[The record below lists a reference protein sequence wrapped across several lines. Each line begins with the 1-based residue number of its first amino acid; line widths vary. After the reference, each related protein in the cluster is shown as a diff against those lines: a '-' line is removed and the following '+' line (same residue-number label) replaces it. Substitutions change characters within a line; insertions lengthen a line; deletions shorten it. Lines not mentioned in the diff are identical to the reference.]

1 MSVSS
6 FLKQDRTLKRG
17 KGADTRRPSVL
28 GRNKQV
34 VGLKVGASQIAAAVV
49 ANNGGTRLVSAAR
62 EELERGIV
70 GAGEVREPEALAQA
84 LDAFFRKHNL
94 PRKNIRLGVGSNRI
108 GVRIFERPAVE
119 DPEQLANAIRFRA
132 HETLPIP
139 IEEAMLDYH
148 LLDDSDGPGRVLLA
162 VSYRD
167 LVERFALA
175 CRAAKLDLVGID
187 LEAFALLRALSH
199 PLPEG
204 TERRKAAVV
213 AASIGQERTTVAVSD
228 GRICEFARV
237 LDWGG
242 GKLTAAIEKAL
253 NVDRD
258 DAERIKRSMSLLTE
272 TGATPKPEDTSEN
285 KAREVVLRELNT
297 LARELVSSLEF
308 YQAQPEAL
316 AIAEI
321 TLTGGTSQLPGLD
334 DELQRLIGVRVRVG
348 DPFAR
353 VGASSEAFVNGAAG
367 SLAVP
372 IGLGIED

>member
-1 MSVSS
+1 MNVASL
-6 FLKQDRTLKRG
+6 LKQDLTLRRG
-17 KGADTRRPSVL
+17 KSASKRRPSVL
-28 GRNKQV
+28 GRSKQI

-62 EELERGIV
+62 EELAPGVV
-70 GAGEVREPEALAQA
+70 GGGEVRDPEALAEA

-94 PRKNIRLGVGSNRI
+94 PRRNVRLGVGSNRI

-119 DPEQLANAIRFRA
+119 DPQQLANAIRFRA

-148 LLDDSDGPGRVLLA
+148 LLDDPEGPGRVLLA
-162 VSYRD
+162 VSYLD

-175 CRAAKLDLVGID
+175 CRGAKLELVGID
-187 LEAFALLRALSH
+187 LEAFALLRALSR
-199 PLPEG
+199 PLPDRA
-204 TERRKAAVV
+204 ERRKAAIV
-213 AASIGQERTTVAVSD
+213 AASIGHERTTVAVSD
-228 GRICEFARV
+228 GRVCEFARV

-242 GKLTAAIEKAL
+242 GKLTAAIETAL
-253 NVDRD
+253 GVDRD
-258 DAERIKRSMSLLTE
+258 EAEKIKRSVSLLTE
-272 TGATPKPEDTSEN
+272 SGSMPEPEDTSVG
-285 KAREVVLRELNT
+285 KATEVVLRELKS

-353 VGASSEAFVNGAAG
+353 VGASSEVFVNGAAG

>member
-6 FLKQDRTLKRG
+6 FLKQDRSLKRG
-17 KGADTRRPSVL
+17 KGVDTRRPSVL

-62 EELERGIV
+62 EELEPGIV
-70 GAGEVREPEALAQA
+70 GAGEVRDPEALAQA

-108 GVRIFERPAVE
+108 GVRIFERPPVE

-175 CRAAKLDLVGID
+175 CRAAKLELVGID

-204 TERRKAAVV
+204 TERRKAAIV

-253 NVDRD
+253 NLDRHE
-258 DAERIKRSMSLLTE
+258 AERVKRSVSLLTE
-272 TGATPKPEDTSEN
+272 TGATPKSEDTNES
-285 KAREVVLRELNT
+285 KAREVVLRELKS

-353 VGASSEAFVNGAAG
+353 VGASSEAFVNGTAG
-367 SLAVP
+367 SFAVP

>member
-1 MSVSS
+1 MNVSS
-6 FLKQDRTLKRG
+6 LLKQDLTLRRG
-17 KGADTRRPSVL
+17 KGTSKGRPSPL
-28 GRNKQV
+28 GRTKQV
-34 VGLKVGASQIAAAVV
+34 VGLKVGASQMAAAVV
-49 ANNGGTRLVSAAR
+49 ANNGDARLVSAAR
-62 EELERGIV
+62 EELASGIV
-70 GAGEVREPEALAQA
+70 GGGEVREPEALAQA
-84 LDAFFRKHNL
+84 LDAFFSKHKL

-119 DPEQLANAIRFRA
+119 DPQQLANAIRFRA

-148 LLDDSDGPGRVLLA
+148 LLDDADGPGRVLLA

-167 LVERFALA
+167 LVDRFSLA
-175 CRAAKLDLVGID
+175 CRAAKLELVGID
-187 LEAFALLRALSH
+187 LEAFALLRALSR

-213 AASIGQERTTVAVSD
+213 AASIGHERTTVAVSD
-228 GRICEFARV
+228 GRVCEFARV

-242 GKLTAAIEKAL
+242 GKLTTAIEAAHR
-253 NVDRD
+253 VDRD
-258 DAERIKRSMSLLTE
+258 EAERIKRSLSLLTE
-272 TGATPKPEDTSEN
+272 SGSAPEPEATSESN
-285 KAREVVLRELNT
+285 ATEVVLRELKS

-353 VGASSEAFVNGAAG
+353 VGASSQAFVNGAAG

>member
-1 MSVSS
+1 
-6 FLKQDRTLKRG
+6 
-17 KGADTRRPSVL
+17 
-28 GRNKQV
+28 
-34 VGLKVGASQIAAAVV
+34 
-49 ANNGGTRLVSAAR
+49 
-62 EELERGIV
+62 
-70 GAGEVREPEALAQA
+70 
-84 LDAFFRKHNL
+84 
-94 PRKNIRLGVGSNRI
+94 
-108 GVRIFERPAVE
+108 
-119 DPEQLANAIRFRA
+119 
-132 HETLPIP
+132 
-139 IEEAMLDYH
+139 
-148 LLDDSDGPGRVLLA
+148 VLLA

-175 CRAAKLDLVGID
+175 CRAAKLELVGID

-204 TERRKAAVV
+204 TERRKAAIV

-253 NVDRD
+253 NLDRHE
-258 DAERIKRSMSLLTE
+258 AERVKRSVSLLTE
-272 TGATPKPEDTSEN
+272 TGATPKSEDTNES
-285 KAREVVLRELNT
+285 KAREVVLRELKS

-353 VGASSEAFVNGAAG
+353 VGASSEAFVNGTAG
-367 SLAVP
+367 SFAVP